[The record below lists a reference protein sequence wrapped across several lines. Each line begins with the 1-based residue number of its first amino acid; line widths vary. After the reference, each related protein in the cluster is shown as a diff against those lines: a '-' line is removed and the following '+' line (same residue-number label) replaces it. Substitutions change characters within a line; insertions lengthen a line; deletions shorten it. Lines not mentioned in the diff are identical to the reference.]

1 MAHSD
6 VEIRMVAD
14 AVKEKERSHRFSEE
28 ERRGLYRAIYDRRDV
43 RSHFTSEPIADDVLA
58 RLLDAAH
65 HAPSVG
71 FMQPWNF
78 VIIQTEQVRQS
89 IHDIFVSAN
98 QAAAEVYAGDKR
110 ALYDGLKL
118 AGILEAPINVCVTC
132 DATTLR
138 GSGLGRQTMPETALY
153 STVCAVENLWLAA
166 RAEGVGVG
174 WVSILNADELRAA
187 LGIPQVVMPVAYLCL
202 GYVIEFGAQPELE
215 LKGWE
220 QRSPLAGL
228 IHFERYGAI
237 DEPRARGLLRSID
250 EQKSA
255 GGKS

>member
-1 MAHSD
+1 MIDGTEH
-6 VEIRMVAD
+6 E
-14 AVKEKERSHRFSEE
+14 ERLHRFSEE

-43 RSHFTSEPIADDVLA
+43 RSHFTSEPIAEDVLA

-78 VIIQTEQVRQS
+78 IIIQDPEVRRR
-89 IHDIFVSAN
+89 IHHLFERAN
-98 QAAAEVYAGDKR
+98 REAAEIYEGDRRSVYN
-110 ALYDGLKL
+110 GLKL
-118 AGILEAPINVCVTC
+118 AGILDAPINLCVTC
-132 DATTLR
+132 DLATLR

-174 WVSILNADELRAA
+174 WVSILHVDELRSA
-187 LGIPQVVMPVAYLCL
+187 LGIPETVMPVAYLCL
-202 GYVIEFGAQPELE
+202 GYVSEFGTQPELE

-220 QRSPLAGL
+220 QRSTLAGL
-228 IHFERYGAI
+228 IHFERYGAF
-237 DEPRARGLLRSID
+237 DVARASGLLSSLD
-250 EQKSA
+250 GEGKA
-255 GGKS
+255 GGKP

>member
-1 MAHSD
+1 MIDPAANQ
-6 VEIRMVAD
+6 E
-14 AVKEKERSHRFSEE
+14 ERLHRFSKE

-43 RSHFTSEPIADDVLA
+43 RSHFTSEPIAEDVLA
-58 RLLDAAH
+58 RLLNAAH

-78 VIIQTEQVRQS
+78 IIIQDREVRQG
-89 IHDIFVSAN
+89 IHKLFDSAN
-98 QAAAEVYAGDKR
+98 RAAAEIYEGARRSV
-110 ALYDGLKL
+110 YDGLKL
-118 AGILEAPINVCVTC
+118 AGILDAPINLCVTC
-132 DATTLR
+132 DLATLR

-174 WVSILNADELRAA
+174 WVSILDVDQLRAA
-187 LGIPQVVMPVAYLCL
+187 LGIPEAVMPVAYLCL
-202 GYVIEFGAQPELE
+202 GYVTEFGVQPDLE

-228 IHFERYGAI
+228 IHFERYGAL
-237 DEPRARGLLRSID
+237 DEERSESLLRSLD
-250 EQKSA
+250 AEKRSED
-255 GGKS
+255 KL